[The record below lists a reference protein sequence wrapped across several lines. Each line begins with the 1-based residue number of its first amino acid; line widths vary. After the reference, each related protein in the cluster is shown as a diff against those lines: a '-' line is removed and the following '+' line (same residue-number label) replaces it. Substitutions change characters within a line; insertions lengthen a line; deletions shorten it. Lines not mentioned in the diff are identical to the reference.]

1 MERSAR
7 WRTFAIGV
15 SLANLLLLDVWR
27 TLFLSSTPAAFSLD
41 VRRSDFAAIVIAVLL
56 LGAAFAVVAQLAR
69 ASGRR
74 WVVET
79 TRVCFIASA
88 LLLTEAGRR
97 INRAPVPQILVTV
110 SHVVGGLRLVALAG
124 IVAAIIVWRWRR
136 PISSAYAVFCL
147 ILAPACVVTFGRAL
161 WSMATV
167 PFELFEDLPPAPRPP
182 AHLGQRVAVIIFDEL
197 DEQWAFD
204 KRPAGLSLPAFDRFR
219 AEATY
224 GGAAMEPAGNT
235 RESIPSYLIG
245 QSIFRS
251 VEDGP
256 RSLEVSFSQDGR
268 ELSFDSFPNL
278 FARVAQ
284 LGGTSGIVGN
294 YLPYCRLAL
303 ARYVQRCAWIPVASG
318 GVSGG
323 EERGLVGAIAHDMA
337 SLAPWSN
344 RANHIDRYHQTLVSA
359 VSMLTDTTLDFVF
372 VHVGVPHAPTIFD
385 RRRNTITV
393 MNTSPT
399 GYVDNLVLADRAL
412 GEMRSALERAG
423 LWDGATVIV
432 TSDHHWRTAPATST
446 VDPHV
451 PFLVKLPHAT
461 ARVPREESL
470 KAVVL
475 SDLVVAR
482 LGGEISDAGALAR
495 FFSYGFL
502 KSKPPLTGVG
512 DVRSTA
518 SLAVPSPT
526 WPYEWLPQQ

>member
-1 MERSAR
+1 MERSSR
-7 WRTFAIGV
+7 RRTLIIGV

-41 VRRSDFAAIVIAVLL
+41 VRRSDFAAIIIAVLL
-56 LGAAFAVVAQLAR
+56 LGAAFAGAAGLAR
-69 ASGRR
+69 QSRR
-74 WVVET
+74 AWAVEL

-88 LLLTEAGRR
+88 FLLVEAARR
-97 INRAPVPQILVTV
+97 INRAPVPQILVSV
-110 SHVVGGLRLVALAG
+110 SHVVGGLKLIGLASL
-124 IVAAIIVWRWRR
+124 VAAIAVWRWRR
-136 PISSAYAVFCL
+136 PISGAYAVFCL
-147 ILAPACVVTFGRAL
+147 ILAPACLVTFGRGL
-161 WSMATV
+161 WSIATV

-182 AHLGQRVAVIIFDEL
+182 AHLTQRVAVIVFDEL

-204 KRPAGLSLPAFDRFR
+204 KRPADLSLPAFDRFR
-219 AEATY
+219 EEATY
-224 GGAAMEPAGNT
+224 GGAAIEPAANT

-245 QSIFRS
+245 RSIFRS

-256 RSLEVSFSQDGR
+256 RSLKVSFSESGPETR
-268 ELSFDSFPNL
+268 FDSFPNL

-303 ARYVQRCAWIPVASG
+303 ARYVQRCEWIPVASG

-323 EERGLVGAIAHDMA
+323 EERGVVGAVAHDVA

-344 RANHIDRYHQTLVSA
+344 RANHIDRYHETLASA
-359 VSMLTDTTLDFVF
+359 LSMLTDTTLDFVF

-412 GEMRSALERAG
+412 AEMRATMERAG

-432 TSDHHWRTAPATST
+432 TSDHHWRTAPATSA

-451 PFLVKLPHAT
+451 PFLVKLPRATGHSADRASLHAT
-461 ARVPREESL
+461 I
-470 KAVVL
+470 L
-475 SDLVVAR
+475 SDLVVAQI
-482 LGGEISDAGALAR
+482 GGRIRDAEALN
-495 FFSYGFL
+495 GFV
-502 KSKPPLTGVG
+502 S
-512 DVRSTA
+512 A
-518 SLAVPSPT
+518 YQSP
-526 WPYEWLPQQ
+526 